1 MDKGIFL
8 GYSDTSKAYRVF
20 NSRTHVVE
28 ESIHV
33 KFNDNTKADKDISD
47 LENSFEFLQME

>member
-8 GYSDTSKAYRVF
+8 GYSNTSKAHRAF
-20 NSRTHVVE
+20 NSKTQVVE

-33 KFNDNTKADKDISD
+33 KFNDNTKADKDILD
-47 LENSFEFLQME
+47 LENSFEFM